1 MKLKGTKS
9 ETQQILIELRLIRN
23 ELKKQNA
30 TLDDIHRIAVEEQ
43 QQAERDDEEL
53 I

>member
-1 MKLKGTKS
+1 MKKAPKS
-9 ETQQILIELRLIRN
+9 EMQQVLVELRLIRN

-30 TLDDIHRIAVEEQ
+30 TLDDIHRIAIEEFPPHDPD
-43 QQAERDDEEL
+43 ADDKL